1 MYYDFAVAIP
11 SVQGKIIAKKKGSA
25 TYILFQYGQK
35 YNPEKKYSIPLRSSI
50 GKAIPDQPGFM
61 YPNEKFSEFFPDAVM
76 PEELPEAYRSCCL
89 KIGSYTIIRKV
100 MDEYQL
106 PKMLE
111 KFFGYTCGL
120 FLDLVA

>member
-61 YPNEKFSEFFPDAVM
+61 YPNEKFSGGTSGSLQKL
-76 PEELPEAYRSCCL
+76 LPEDRFVYDHQE
-89 KIGSYTIIRKV
+89 SY
-100 MDEYQL
+100 
-106 PKMLE
+106 
-111 KFFGYTCGL
+111 G
-120 FLDLVA
+120 

>member
-35 YNPEKKYSIPLRSSI
+35 YNPDKKYSIPLRSSI

-61 YPNEKFSEFFPDAVM
+61 YPNEKFWALCSLVFAFLLLQMCWYGVNY
-76 PEELPEAYRSCCL
+76 LPSSQGASIHMY
-89 KIGSYTIIRKV
+89 
-100 MDEYQL
+100 
-106 PKMLE
+106 
-111 KFFGYTCGL
+111 
-120 FLDLVA
+120 